1 MKTTVISQF
10 AYWSYVWMCHSGQ
23 LNNYVNAIHWRSI
36 GKPFEKQKSVTNHKT
51 NTFRYLVEIF
61 KVKTEQ
67 SLKIMNSIFEFR
79 KNNYDLIS
87 KSHVKRVNM
96 RTVAYKTGSLRCGI
110 ARL

>member
-1 MKTTVISQF
+1 MQSIDDLLGNFLKNKNLLQITKQ
-10 AYWSYVWMCHSGQ
+10 
-23 LNNYVNAIHWRSI
+23 IHLDTI
-36 GKPFEKQKSVTNHKT
+36 
-51 NTFRYLVEIF
+51 VEIF

-79 KNNYDLIS
+79 KNSYDLIS

>member
-1 MKTTVISQF
+1 MQSIDDLLGNFLKNKNLLQITKQ
-10 AYWSYVWMCHSGQ
+10 
-23 LNNYVNAIHWRSI
+23 IHLDTI
-36 GKPFEKQKSVTNHKT
+36 
-51 NTFRYLVEIF
+51 VEIF

-79 KNNYDLIS
+79 KNSYDLIS

-96 RTVAYKTGSLRCGI
+96 RTEAYKTGSLRCGI

>member
-1 MKTTVISQF
+1 MQSIDDLLGNFLKNKNLLQITKQ
-10 AYWSYVWMCHSGQ
+10 
-23 LNNYVNAIHWRSI
+23 IHLDTI
-36 GKPFEKQKSVTNHKT
+36 
-51 NTFRYLVEIF
+51 VEIF

-67 SLKIMNSIFEFR
+67 SLKTMNSIFEFR
-79 KNNYDLIS
+79 KNSYDLIS

>member
-1 MKTTVISQF
+1 MQSIDDLLGNFLKNKNLLQITKQ
-10 AYWSYVWMCHSGQ
+10 
-23 LNNYVNAIHWRSI
+23 IHLDTI
-36 GKPFEKQKSVTNHKT
+36 
-51 NTFRYLVEIF
+51 VEIF

-79 KNNYDLIS
+79 KKSYDLIS

>member
-1 MKTTVISQF
+1 MQSIDDLLGNFLKNKNLLQITKQ
-10 AYWSYVWMCHSGQ
+10 
-23 LNNYVNAIHWRSI
+23 IHLDTI
-36 GKPFEKQKSVTNHKT
+36 
-51 NTFRYLVEIF
+51 VEIF

>member
-1 MKTTVISQF
+1 MQSIDDLLGNFLKNKNLLQITKQ
-10 AYWSYVWMCHSGQ
+10 
-23 LNNYVNAIHWRSI
+23 IHLDTI
-36 GKPFEKQKSVTNHKT
+36 
-51 NTFRYLVEIF
+51 VEIF

-79 KNNYDLIS
+79 KNSYDLIS
-87 KSHVKRVNM
+87 KSHEKRVNM

>member
-1 MKTTVISQF
+1 MQSIDDLLGNLLKNKNLLQITKQ
-10 AYWSYVWMCHSGQ
+10 
-23 LNNYVNAIHWRSI
+23 IHLDTI
-36 GKPFEKQKSVTNHKT
+36 
-51 NTFRYLVEIF
+51 VEIF

-79 KNNYDLIS
+79 KNSYDLIS